1 MGQIIKFITSILF
14 VSLMTITNSYA
25 VNDTIRQSHYAVM
38 NQEFPNKK
46 AVFLKFG
53 TPTNSSSF
61 ENVESWY
68 YKIGEETNNVSRT
81 LNFTTGTTHQNYLN
95 PWLIDIFKSIE
106 KTEHGI
112 SNQTSNS
119 KTLETYVK
127 FWFMNDTVVKWE
139 TYGVDYS
146 RNIVRPSVPSAGEYL
161 FFDSEN
167 RLLIHSHISK
177 LRQLNSGINGPMN
190 FLELN
195 NWLDNH
201 PDFNKA
207 FLPTIDDL
215 KKLYYSSSKL
225 RNSLSDEGLI
235 VWSET
240 LTGDDKV
247 LCLNF
252 KTGAL
257 TMCDKNSRNYFVP
270 LVAVPAL

>member
-1 MGQIIKFITSILF
+1 MGQTIKSITTILF
-14 VSLMTITNSYA
+14 VSLITITTSYA
-25 VNDTIRQSHYAVM
+25 VNDTVRQSHYAVM
-38 NQEFPNKK
+38 NQDFPNKK

-127 FWFMNDTVVKWE
+127 FWFVNDTVVKWE

-146 RNIVRPSVPSAGEYL
+146 RNIVRPNVPSAGEYL

-190 FLELN
+190 YLELN
-195 NWLDNH
+195 TWLDNH

-215 KKLYYSSSKL
+215 KKLYCSSSKL
-225 RNSLSDEGLI
+225 RNSLFVEGLV

-240 LTGDDKV
+240 ETEDNNV
-247 LCLNF
+247 LCLDF
-252 KTGAL
+252 KTGGI
-257 TMCDKNSRNYFVP
+257 TKFNKDVKNYFVP
-270 LVAVPAL
+270 LVAVPSL